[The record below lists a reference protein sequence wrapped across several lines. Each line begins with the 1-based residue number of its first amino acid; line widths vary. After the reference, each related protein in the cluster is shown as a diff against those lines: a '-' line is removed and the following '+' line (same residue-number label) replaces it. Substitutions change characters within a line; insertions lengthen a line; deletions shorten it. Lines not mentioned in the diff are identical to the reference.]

1 MNDPLEKLLK
11 KMELSC
17 YGKESDLIYRGDA
30 LNAIRGACIMA
41 HIPFNSSSPEGRR
54 TMEAIKAV
62 WKVKSASTSLHGGW
76 KNAKTE
82 PPPPNTDVEVYCKA
96 LGVTV
101 GYHRPFD
108 GRIRVAIHNK
118 KKPGLVHLLEHGH
131 AKINGGRTKA
141 LPHVAPEEE
150 KLADMITQ
158 EVVTRFK
165 R

>member
-76 KNAKTE
+76 KT
-82 PPPPNTDVEVYCKA
+82 PRPNRHRRTQTLRCIANRWA
-96 LGVTV
+96 LRLG
-101 GYHRPFD
+101 
-108 GRIRVAIHNK
+108 
-118 KKPGLVHLLEHGH
+118 
-131 AKINGGRTKA
+131 
-141 LPHVAPEEE
+141 
-150 KLADMITQ
+150 ITAH
-158 EVVTRFK
+158 
-165 R
+165 

>member
-62 WKVKSASTSLHGGW
+62 WKVKSASTYLHGGW

-101 GYHRPFD
+101 GYHRPLMD
-108 GRIRVAIHNK
+108 EWLTDDH
-118 KKPGLVHLLEHGH
+118 
-131 AKINGGRTKA
+131 RT
-141 LPHVAPEEE
+141 LRNVTHWRPIPPPPPEAEP
-150 KLADMITQ
+150 
-158 EVVTRFK
+158 
-165 R
+165 